1 MLRNDTKKVMLRF
14 AENRPLSDITAQF
27 LEWVSQELH
36 KEGYV
41 WLVKEPHQQ
50 CATCYFRDEDV
61 FQKVQDDL
69 GKL

>member
-1 MLRNDTKKVMLRF
+1 MSRALAKVF
-14 AENRPLSDITAQF
+14 VGYGANRTL
-27 LEWVSQELH
+27 WRMLH

-61 FQKVQDDL
+61 FQKVQNDL
-69 GKL
+69 GAR